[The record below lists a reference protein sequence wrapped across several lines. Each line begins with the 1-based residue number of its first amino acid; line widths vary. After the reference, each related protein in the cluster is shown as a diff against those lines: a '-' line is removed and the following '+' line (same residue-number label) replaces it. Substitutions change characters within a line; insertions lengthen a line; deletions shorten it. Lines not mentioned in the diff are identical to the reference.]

1 MTEITYFSQTMN
13 LQCSYFKKHISSLQ
27 DIFPHIELE
36 EVLAHKREEDEEIE
50 ILPKHLQRTL
60 DVFCRHIKKN
70 QLEPVIN
77 KLIRSIYDDAR
88 IEDVEYHDFK
98 EIIWSCIINS
108 IYLHDIGKVNK
119 KFQRKKLNNHSF
131 LRGCIDFN
139 DTKHSRYAKY
149 FIDYILFEKHF
160 KTIRSDESKIKIF
173 YIIFIL
179 TSIVDRHHSPL
190 TNTSKLL
197 ETKLKDM
204 KNKDSNVMKWFKNGY
219 DRDIKEISLRDF
231 IYSTIHFIKDKDA
244 LPTNLQSND
253 NFFYLY
259 KLIYSLLITSD
270 YYATHCFEQDIHPK
284 NIEFNTMDKTT
295 IKEIQ
300 ENFFSNKSYNSDLL
314 DEELVNEIKQKKP
327 KEINDID
334 ILRTKILIEASEN
347 LNEKLGYNNR
357 IFFLNV
363 PTGGGKTNISMKLLL
378 DILTHEDVTNIKK
391 AYYIFPYVNIIEQN
405 YKSIQN
411 TLSSKDNNIVS
422 QIYSYNEWDFSLE
435 EEDEELEHYA
445 NQMFLNFPISVISN
459 TNFFNTFLKNGK
471 KINYK
476 IANLANSVVI
486 LDEIQTLPN
495 HRWKF
500 FSELLTN
507 LASKLNIYFI
517 VMSAT
522 LPDLSRFLDAD
533 ERKKFVDLIENPNI
547 YQNHQ
552 VFMRNRVNFT
562 NITNPK
568 SNKIIKKIQKNKRIF
583 DDDFVKALFVTN
595 TIRDS
600 YTSYEFFKENL
611 DDFDVYLLNSTIL
624 SPRRK
629 EIIDLFDKKLENLD
643 NNCLLVSTQ
652 SVEAGIDI
660 DCQFGFR
667 EIAPLDSIEQICG
680 RINREKNIDYSKS
693 NVYIFDLGTSD
704 SVYRNDRRISIQKNM
719 NREEIKEYLNNKE
732 FSKYYNKVID
742 YLNEDE
748 HKGRSRIYNEF
759 INPMQNLRFEK
770 LSRRDYIESENITF
784 FLPNMDIIKEFGEN
798 IISSEE
804 GNYLK
809 KFGLDLENGLLG
821 SDVWEV
827 YKDINSNKKS
837 NSLSFLESKKLQS
850 VLNKFTFSVVNKN
863 FNETTLRRE
872 VQRDIDIDNFESI
885 GGIIRVNKE
894 FVEQIGYDTKKG
906 LNPEKMKSHYTVY
919 LI

>member
-50 ILPKHLQRTL
+50 ILPRHLQRTL
-60 DVFCRHIKKN
+60 NVFCRYIKKN
-70 QLEPVIN
+70 QLEPIIN
-77 KLIRSIYDDAR
+77 KLIRNIYDSAK
-88 IEDVEYHDFK
+88 IEDVGYHDFK
-98 EIIWSCIINS
+98 EIIWSCLINS

-119 KFQRKKLNNHSF
+119 KFQRKKMNNHSS

-149 FIDYILFEKHF
+149 FIDFVLFEKYF
-160 KTIRSDESKIKIF
+160 KTIQSDKSKIKIF

-190 TNTSKLL
+190 MNIDKLL
-197 ETKLKDM
+197 ESHLEYM
-204 KNKDSNVMKWFKNGY
+204 ENKDSNIINWFRDGY
-219 DRDIKEISLRDF
+219 PRNVSEISLIDF
-231 IYSTIHFIKDKDA
+231 MYSTKEYIRGND
-244 LPTNLQSND
+244 LPTNFHSND
-253 NFFYLY
+253 NLFYLY
-259 KLIYSLLITSD
+259 KLLYSLLIISD
-270 YYATHCFEQDIHPK
+270 YYATHCFKQNIHPE
-284 NIEFNTMDKTT
+284 NIEFNTIDEKT

-300 ENFFSNKSYNSDLL
+300 ENFFSNKSYNKDLL
-314 DEELVNEIKQKKP
+314 DVEFIKEIKQEKP
-327 KEINDID
+327 KEIDDID
-334 ILRTKILIEASEN
+334 RLRTKILIEASEN
-347 LNEKLGYNNR
+347 LNDNLGHDNR

-363 PTGGGKTNISMKLLL
+363 PTGGGKTNISMKLLI
-378 DILTHEDVTNIKK
+378 DILTNEYVTNIKK
-391 AYYIFPYVNIIEQN
+391 AYYIFPYINIIEQN

-411 TLSSKDNNIVS
+411 NLSSEDNKIVS

-522 LPDLSRFLDAD
+522 LPDLSRFLDAG

-568 SNKIIKKIQKNKRIF
+568 SNEIIKKIQKNKEIF
-583 DDDFVKALFVTN
+583 DDDFVKVLFVTN

-693 NVYIFDLGTSD
+693 NVYIFDLDTYD
-704 SVYRNDRRISIQKNM
+704 TVYKKDRRLKVQMNM
-719 NREEIKEYLNNKE
+719 SPDEIKEYLNNKE
-732 FSKYYNKVID
+732 FSKYYNRVID
-742 YLNEDE
+742 YLNKDE

-759 INPMQNLRFEK
+759 INPMQNLWFKK
-770 LSRRDYIESENITF
+770 LSRRDYIETENITF
-784 FLPNMDIIKEFGEN
+784 FLPNMDIIKEFGKD

-804 GNYLK
+804 RDYLK
-809 KFGLDLENGLLG
+809 KFGLDVENGILG
-821 SDVWEV
+821 SDVWDV
-827 YKDINSNKKS
+827 YKDINSNKK
-837 NSLSFLESKKLQS
+837 NDSLSFLESKKLQS

-863 FNETTLRRE
+863 FNETTLRQE

-894 FVEQIGYDTKKG
+894 FVEQIDYDPKKG